1 MPDTQP
7 PQPQTT
13 NADPRAPIGRNRQFH
28 LLFACLLIIGAG
40 NSMLLAVAPPLVRQ
54 LNLPDSSVGWI
65 FSLSALLWVFAS
77 PHWGRTS
84 DRVGRKPI
92 AALGLAAYALSM
104 GSFGVVVLLG
114 LNGVVSGLGLFVL
127 LMLARA
133 IFGAF
138 GSASSPA
145 AQAYV
150 ADRTSRLERT
160 EQLAGLSAAFAFG
173 QAFGPAICAAL
184 AAKLGLVFPIALV
197 AVLAAVSSFSI
208 WRFLPENT
216 PPQSERPRGEWRQSL
231 ALARDRRLSGYLIYG
246 FGLSVISGI
255 TVQVFGLFTMD
266 RLGVSGEQGAEFA
279 AAGFMVNALAFLA
292 TQMAILP
299 RLKMDP
305 RQLMAWG
312 AGLFALGV
320 AIQILSPSLGALMV
334 ALAVQGLGGGL
345 ARAGFAGGSSIAV
358 RPDEQGSAAGLV
370 VAINGAGFV
379 VSPLLGGVAYEVL
392 GMNAPLLIAVAI
404 LSAMLA
410 FTLRSRRLRHASA
423 IEEAPPSDPASP

>member
-1 MPDTQP
+1 MPDAQP
-7 PQPQTT
+7 PLTQTT
-13 NADPRAPIGRNRQFH
+13 SADPNAPIGRNRQFR

-40 NSMLLAVAPPLVRQ
+40 NSMLLAVAPPLVRE
-54 LNLPDSSVGWI
+54 LDLPDSSVGWI
-65 FSLSALLWVFAS
+65 FSLSALLWVFCS

-84 DRVGRKPI
+84 DRVGRRPI
-92 AALGLAAYALSM
+92 AALGLTAYAISM
-104 GSFGVVVLLG
+104 GSFGAAVLLG
-114 LNGVVSGLGLFVL
+114 LNGVIGGVGLFVT

-138 GSASSPA
+138 GSAASPA
-145 AQAYV
+145 AQAYI

-184 AAKLGLVFPIALV
+184 AAKLGLVFPIWLV
-197 AVLAAVSSFSI
+197 AALAATAAFTL
-208 WRFLPENT
+208 WRYLPENT
-216 PPQSERPRGEWRQSL
+216 SPQGERPRSDWRASL
-231 ALARDRRLSGYLIYG
+231 ALAQDRRLSGYLIYG
-246 FGLSVISGI
+246 FGLSTIAGI

-266 RLGVSGEQGAEFA
+266 RLGVEGEQGAEYA

-292 TQMAILP
+292 TQMGILP
-299 RLKMDP
+299 RLKMEP
-305 RQLMAWG
+305 RELMAWG

-320 AIQILSPSLGALMV
+320 LIQILSPSLGALMV

-358 RPDEQGSAAGLV
+358 RPEEQGNAAGLV

-379 VSPLLGGVAYEVL
+379 FSPLLGGVVYEQL
-392 GMNAPLLIAVAI
+392 GMNAPLVITVAI
-404 LSAMLA
+404 LLSMLA
-410 FTLRSRRLRHASA
+410 FTLASRRLRGLSTTEH
-423 IEEAPPSDPASP
+423 PPADPTP

>member
-1 MPDTQP
+1 MPDAQP
-7 PQPQTT
+7 PLPQSTS
-13 NADPRAPIGRNRQFH
+13 ADPRAPIGRNRQFH

-65 FSLSALLWVFAS
+65 FSLSALLWVFCS
-77 PHWGRTS
+77 PYWGRTS
-84 DRVGRKPI
+84 DRVGRRPI
-92 AALGLAAYALSM
+92 AALGLTAYAVSM
-104 GSFGVVVLLG
+104 SGFGAAVLLG
-114 LNGVVSGLGLFVL
+114 LCGVISGIGLFL
-127 LMLARA
+127 TLMFARA

-138 GSASSPA
+138 GSAASPA
-145 AQAYV
+145 AQAYI

-184 AAKLGLVFPIALV
+184 AAKFGLVTPIWLV
-197 AVLAAVSSFSI
+197 AALAATAAFTL
-208 WRFLPENT
+208 WRYLPENT
-216 PPQSERPRGEWRQSL
+216 PPQGERPRGDWRESL
-231 ALARDRRLSGYLIYG
+231 TLARDRRLSGYLIYG
-246 FGLSVISGI
+246 FGLSVIAGI

-266 RLGVSGEQGAEFA
+266 RLGVEGEQGAEYA

-292 TQMAILP
+292 TQMGILP
-299 RLKMDP
+299 RLKMEP
-305 RQLMAWG
+305 RGLMAWG

-320 AIQILSPSLGALMV
+320 VIQILSPSLGALMV

-358 RPDEQGSAAGLV
+358 RPEEQGNAAGLV

-379 VSPLLGGVAYEVL
+379 FSPLLGGVVYEQL
-392 GMNAPLLIAVAI
+392 GMNAPLLITVAI
-404 LSAMLA
+404 LFAMLA
-410 FTLRSRRLRHASA
+410 FTLMSRRLRQPSI
-423 IEEAPPSDPASP
+423 IEHPPTDPTP

>member
-1 MPDTQP
+1 MPDAQP
-7 PQPQTT
+7 PLPQTT
-13 NADPRAPIGRNRQFH
+13 SADPRAPIGRNRQFH

-65 FSLSALLWVFAS
+65 FSLSALLWVFCS
-77 PHWGRTS
+77 PYWGRTS
-84 DRVGRKPI
+84 DRVGRRPI
-92 AALGLAAYALSM
+92 AALGLTAYAVSM
-104 GSFGVVVLLG
+104 GSFGAAVLLG
-114 LNGVVSGLGLFVL
+114 QNGVLSGIGLFVT

-138 GSASSPA
+138 GSAASPA
-145 AQAYV
+145 AQAYI

-184 AAKLGLVFPIALV
+184 AAKLGLVFPIWLV
-197 AVLAAVSSFSI
+197 AVLAAAAAFTL
-208 WRFLPENT
+208 WRYLPENT
-216 PPQSERPRGEWRQSL
+216 PPQGERPRGDWRESL
-231 ALARDRRLSGYLIYG
+231 ALAQDRRLSGYLIYG
-246 FGLSVISGI
+246 FGLSVIAGI

-266 RLGVSGEQGAEFA
+266 RLGVEGEQGAEYA
-279 AAGFMVNALAFLA
+279 AAGFMANALAFLA
-292 TQMAILP
+292 TQMALLP
-299 RLKMDP
+299 RLKMGP
-305 RQLMAWG
+305 RGLMAWG

-320 AIQILSPSLGALMV
+320 LIQILSPSLGALMV

-358 RPDEQGSAAGLV
+358 RPEEQGNAAGLV

-379 VSPLLGGVAYEVL
+379 FSPLLGGVVYEQL
-392 GMNAPLLIAVAI
+392 GMNAPLLITVAI
-404 LSAMLA
+404 LLAMLA
-410 FTLRSRRLRHASA
+410 FTLMSRRLRHVSP
-423 IEEAPPSDPASP
+423 IEHPPTDPGP